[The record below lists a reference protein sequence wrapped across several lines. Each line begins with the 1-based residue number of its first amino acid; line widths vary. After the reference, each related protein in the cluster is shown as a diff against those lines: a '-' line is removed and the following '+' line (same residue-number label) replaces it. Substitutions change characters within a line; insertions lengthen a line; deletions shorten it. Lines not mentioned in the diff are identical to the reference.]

1 MPLKLGMYAKNDDGR
16 FIFAQILGVT
26 TKLHRYENGDV
37 FVFCGW
43 RDHARPGGYWRRAGL
58 RSFEKVINFIDTV
71 EA

>member
-1 MPLKLGMYAKNDDGR
+1 MALSLGMYARGDDGK
-16 FIFAQILGVT
+16 FIFAQVLGVT

-43 RDHARPGGYWRRAGL
+43 ADHSKPGGYWRRASL
-58 RSFEKVINFIDTV
+58 KSFEVVTKFIDEN